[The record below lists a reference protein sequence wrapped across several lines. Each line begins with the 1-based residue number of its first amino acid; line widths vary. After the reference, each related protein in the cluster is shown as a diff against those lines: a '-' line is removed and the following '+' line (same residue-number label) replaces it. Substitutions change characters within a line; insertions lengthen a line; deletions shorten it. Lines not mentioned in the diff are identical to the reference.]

1 MIDNKSSDN
10 NREVEE
16 AGDPTTGM
24 GETTLREFFTSDGL
38 LLAAVLLVGVA
49 GSGVARWSLG
59 QLGLTTLGE
68 VVYIAGYGGMVVV
81 VWYGWIRPLDITG
94 PVERN

>member
-1 MIDNKSSDN
+1 M
-10 NREVEE
+10 
-16 AGDPTTGM
+16 A
-24 GETTLREFFTSDGL
+24 ETTLREFLSTDAL
-38 LLAAVLLVGVA
+38 LLATVLLVGVA

-68 VVYIAGYGGMVVV
+68 LVYIAGYGGMVVV

-94 PVERN
+94 PEE

>member
-1 MIDNKSSDN
+1 MA
-10 NREVEE
+10 E
-16 AGDPTTGM
+16 M
-24 GETTLREFFTSDGL
+24 TLREFFGSDVL
-38 LLAAVLLVGVA
+38 LLAAVLFVGIA

-68 VVYIAGYGGMVVV
+68 LVYIAGYGGMVVV

-94 PVERN
+94 PEERD

>member
-1 MIDNKSSDN
+1 M
-10 NREVEE
+10 
-16 AGDPTTGM
+16 A
-24 GETTLREFFTSDGL
+24 ETTLREFLSTDAL
-38 LLAAVLLVGVA
+38 LLAAILLVGVA

-68 VVYIAGYGGMVVV
+68 LVYIAGYGGMVVV

-94 PVERN
+94 PEE